1 MHLILDP
8 ARCQGYGL
16 CAEALP
22 TIELDEFGY
31 ATVRRLPLAADEL
44 ESAKG
49 AVAACP
55 NDALRI
61 EK

>member
-16 CAEALP
+16 CAETFAAV
-22 TIELDEFGY
+22 ELDEFGY
-31 ATVRRLPLAADEL
+31 AARRRLPLAETDLRA
-44 ESAKG
+44 ARA

-55 NDALRI
+55 NSALRI